1 MSRAAWR
8 GAGDAVVS
16 TTVKRSVAGALLL
29 GCSYYMPS
37 SSLLPPA
44 LRPACSE
51 ASAPS
56 VSVAP
61 VEPTP
66 ASTATDKED
75 CQAGGSATF
84 RRLLL
89 EQAEAAQAVAL
100 PPATVMG
107 EWMALL
113 HQQAAAAAAW
123 PHHPF
128 MAAGWQPVPMVHP
141 GILGSLLH
149 QPASVPPLFTS
160 K

>member
-1 MSRAAWR
+1 
-8 GAGDAVVS
+8 
-16 TTVKRSVAGALLL
+16 
-29 GCSYYMPS
+29 MPS
-37 SSLLPPA
+37 SSPLPPA

-61 VEPTP
+61 LEPTP

-89 EQAEAAQAVAL
+89 EQAEAAQAAAL

-141 GILGSLLH
+141 GMLGSLLH